1 MAVLYGDAEETEERP
16 PAPYDR
22 PDFDA
27 VWEPDA
33 SDDPPCD
40 PVTGLPLT
48 PCPCCGAETVPEGGV
63 PGTVCPVCGWAED
76 GLLADEWEPSA
87 QNHGLSLYE
96 ARMNFRAFGV
106 TAPWELW
113 EKTEKMNGE
122 TEEDAEF

>member
-1 MAVLYGDAEETEERP
+1 MEKYR
-16 PAPYDR
+16 
-22 PDFDA
+22 
-27 VWEPDA
+27 
-33 SDDPPCD
+33 C
-40 PVTGLPLT
+40 PVCGRLT
-48 PCPCCGAETVPEGGV
+48 DQPE
-63 PGTVCPVCGWAED
+63 CPVCGWAED

-113 EKTEKMNGE
+113 EKTGKMNGE

>member
-1 MAVLYGDAEETEERP
+1 MSKMVCEICGTT
-16 PAPYDR
+16 YD
-22 PDFDA
+22 
-27 VWEPDA
+27 EA
-33 SDDPPCD
+33 S
-40 PVTGLPLT
+40 G
-48 PCPCCGAETVPEGGV
+48 
-63 PGTVCPVCGWAED
+63 VCPVCGWAED

-106 TAPWELW
+106 TAPWEVW

>member
-1 MAVLYGDAEETEERP
+1 MDNH
-16 PAPYDR
+16 
-22 PDFDA
+22 
-27 VWEPDA
+27 
-33 SDDPPCD
+33 CC
-40 PVTGLPLT
+40 PV
-48 PCPCCGAETVPEGGV
+48 CGSPAETH
-63 PGTVCPVCGWAED
+63 CPVCGWAED